1 MIFRAELSQNRQ
13 FRIIFEN
20 QAPNPVRN
28 SRKLP
33 HGNAKKRIFG
43 PKASRGSM
51 KFWLQLL
58 YDNNVYRTAIIHK
71 QIFRSK

>member
-33 HGNAKKRIFG
+33 HGNAKKRIFS
-43 PKASRGSM
+43 PKVSRGSM
-51 KFWLQLL
+51 EFWLQLL
-58 YDNNVYRTAIIHK
+58 YDNNVYRTAIIGNDLP
-71 QIFRSK
+71 R

>member
-33 HGNAKKRIFG
+33 HGNAKKRIFS
-43 PKASRGSM
+43 PKVSRGSM
-51 KFWLQLL
+51 KKRFLALK
-58 YDNNVYRTAIIHK
+58 RRAEA
-71 QIFRSK
+71 

>member
-33 HGNAKKRIFG
+33 HGNAKKGFLVQNFHTE
-43 PKASRGSM
+43 A
-51 KFWLQLL
+51 
-58 YDNNVYRTAIIHK
+58 
-71 QIFRSK
+71 

>member
-33 HGNAKKRIFG
+33 HGSMKKRFLALKRRAER
-43 PKASRGSM
+43 PN
-51 KFWLQLL
+51 F
-58 YDNNVYRTAIIHK
+58 V
-71 QIFRSK
+71 F

>member
-20 QAPNPVRN
+20 QAPKPVRN

-33 HGNAKKRIFG
+33 HGNAKKGFLVLKRC
-43 PKASRGSM
+43 AE
-51 KFWLQLL
+51 
-58 YDNNVYRTAIIHK
+58 A
-71 QIFRSK
+71 

>member
-20 QAPNPVRN
+20 QASNPVRN

-33 HGNAKKRIFG
+33 HGNAKKGFLALERR
-43 PKASRGSM
+43 AE
-51 KFWLQLL
+51 
-58 YDNNVYRTAIIHK
+58 A
-71 QIFRSK
+71 

>member
-33 HGNAKKRIFG
+33 HGNAKKRIFS
-43 PKASRGSM
+43 PKVSHGNAKKGFLVLKCR
-51 KFWLQLL
+51 
-58 YDNNVYRTAIIHK
+58 AEA
-71 QIFRSK
+71 

>member
-1 MIFRAELSQNRQ
+1 MILRAELSQNRQ

-33 HGNAKKRIFG
+33 HGNAKKEFLALKCRAEVWNSGFNFYMTIIF
-43 PKASRGSM
+43 
-51 KFWLQLL
+51 
-58 YDNNVYRTAIIHK
+58 T
-71 QIFRSK
+71 

>member
-13 FRIIFEN
+13 FRIILEN

-33 HGNAKKRIFG
+33 HGNAKKGFLVI
-43 PKASRGSM
+43 KC
-51 KFWLQLL
+51 
-58 YDNNVYRTAIIHK
+58 RTETRK
-71 QIFRSK
+71 KDF

>member
-28 SRKLP
+28 SRKLS
-33 HGNAKKRIFG
+33 HGNAKKGFLVLKRH
-43 PKASRGSM
+43 AE
-51 KFWLQLL
+51 
-58 YDNNVYRTAIIHK
+58 A
-71 QIFRSK
+71 

>member
-1 MIFRAELSQNRQ
+1 MIFHAELPILRQ

-33 HGNAKKRIFG
+33 HGNAKRD
-43 PKASRGSM
+43 
-51 KFWLQLL
+51 FWP
-58 YDNNVYRTAIIHK
+58 
-71 QIFRSK
+71 

>member
-13 FRIIFEN
+13 FRIIFKK

-33 HGNAKKRIFG
+33 HGNAKKGFLVL
-43 PKASRGSM
+43 KCHTEA
-51 KFWLQLL
+51 
-58 YDNNVYRTAIIHK
+58 
-71 QIFRSK
+71 

>member
-33 HGNAKKRIFG
+33 HGNAKKGFLVL
-43 PKASRGSM
+43 KC
-51 KFWLQLL
+51 
-58 YDNNVYRTAIIHK
+58 RTETRK
-71 QIFRSK
+71 KDF

>member
-20 QAPNPVRN
+20 QASNPVRN

-33 HGNAKKRIFG
+33 HGNTKKGFLA
-43 PKASRGSM
+43 PKC
-51 KFWLQLL
+51 
-58 YDNNVYRTAIIHK
+58 RTETRK
-71 QIFRSK
+71 KDF